1 MTILRAAILALALAL
16 LAGGCR
22 SHTRHEPEGATTVA
36 ERPLTDVL
44 AAHTPRLMALPGVV
58 GTYEG
63 ALDDGTPCITIM
75 VSELTPALSDSL
87 PKVLEGWPVRVE
99 VTGEIRPLGAER

>member
-1 MTILRAAILALALAL
+1 MTILRAATLALALAL

-22 SHTRHEPEGATTVA
+22 VGAHRGPGGETKVA
-36 ERPLTDVL
+36 QRSLTEVL

-63 ALDDGTPCITIM
+63 ALEGGTPCITIM
-75 VSELTPALSDSL
+75 VSAMTPALRDSL
-87 PKVLEGWPVRVE
+87 PKTLEGWPVRIE
-99 VTGEIRPLGAER
+99 VTGVIRPLDAGH